1 VAPSVPVLGIGPV
14 SSRGLR
20 LVEQLRAITPGL
32 TRVGSPRQLRHRLR
46 PWLDTAWTIDD
57 VLATLDRHPHTGAR
71 PHTPLTDTPTT
82 GPGAIRNP
90 AGWLTTWLGL
100 DPLDLTVNNVNDM
113 LYANQRGSAQAAVQR
128 AAWGITSAV

>member
-1 VAPSVPVLGIGPV
+1 MAPSVPVLGIGPV

-57 VLATLDRHPHTGAR
+57 VLAT
-71 PHTPLTDTPTT
+71 LTDTPTT